1 MDEKILENISGAQAS
16 EEISS
21 VVMNISNFVF
31 QNDESDGGTTGKI
44 SKINMFTELVGNT
57 VDSYGGKLLSITG
70 SGISAMFKDGI
81 DSAVQCAI
89 TLCQETE
96 GEDCRNMFGELRIG
110 IDYGTIC
117 VGVVGYKGFSM
128 PLVVSENMD
137 TAVFLSERAQA
148 YNSRILITDAAASIS
163 NDFQSRYNVRRL
175 GLLYS
180 KADDMSQDF
189 YDVFD
194 GDKTDDKYNKM
205 RSRLFFET
213 GVDLFQKGSF
223 LEARSYFIELLKFD
237 RNDAAARQYVF
248 RCDRCISGD
257 ADDDDKKYLEI
268 R

>member
-1 MDEKILENISGAQAS
+1 MNDKILENLSKAQAS

-21 VVMNISNFVF
+21 VVMNISNVVF
-31 QNDESDGGTTGKI
+31 QDDVSESGTTGKI

-57 VDSYGGKLLSITG
+57 VDSFGGKLLSITG
-70 SGISAMFKDGI
+70 SGISAMFGDDI
-81 DSAVQCAI
+81 DSALQCAV
-89 TLCQETE
+89 TVCQETE
-96 GEDCRNMFGELRIG
+96 SEDCRNIFGELRIG

-117 VGVVGYKGFSM
+117 VGIVGYKNFSM
-128 PLVVSENMD
+128 PLVVSEKMD
-137 TAVFLSERAQA
+137 TAVFLSEIAQT
-148 YNSRILITDAAASIS
+148 YNSRILITGGAAAIS
-163 NDFQSRYNVRRL
+163 KDFQSRYNVRRL

-180 KADDMSQDF
+180 RANDLCEDF
-189 YDVFD
+189 YDIFD

-213 GVDLFQKGSF
+213 GVDLFQKNSF

-248 RCDRCISGD
+248 RCDRCISNE
-257 ADDDDKKYLEI
+257 ASDDEKKYLEI